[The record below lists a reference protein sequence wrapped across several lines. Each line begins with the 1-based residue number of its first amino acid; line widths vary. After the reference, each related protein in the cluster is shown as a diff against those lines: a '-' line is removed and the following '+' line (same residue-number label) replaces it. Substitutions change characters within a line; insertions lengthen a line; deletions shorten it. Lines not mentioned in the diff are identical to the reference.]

1 MIDEINVLEL
11 LYEICEDDLV
21 YEKDIDLI
29 ESGLLDSYAFIE
41 LFSRLEDYGI
51 NIQPTRIDRTKLKTV
66 EGIEKL
72 IDDYIERMQIIK
84 YNKENNEN
92 VKEEWF

>member
-1 MIDEINVLEL
+1 MIDVAKL
-11 LYEICEDDLV
+11 LYEICEDEAV

-29 ESGLLDSYAFIE
+29 DSGLLDSFAFIE

-51 NIQPTRIDRTKLKTV
+51 VIQPTRIDRNNLRTI

-72 IDDYIERMQIIK
+72 IKDNLK
-84 YNKENNEN
+84 K
-92 VKEEWF
+92 